1 MTNMNQTPPA
11 NKNVASPRLV
21 STDLL
26 GRVAWV
32 LRNDLRPQPAWHG
45 IKQRLLE
52 LLSAVMVAGCGLLL
66 IPLAMLR
73 LLFEPVMIVLRP
85 LYHALFNG
93 SAVERL
99 MAMRRNHDA

>member
-1 MTNMNQTPPA
+1 MSTEHQTPLA
-11 NKNVASPRLV
+11 NVDQSATALAPV
-21 STDLL
+21 PLL

-66 IPLAMLR
+66 IPLAVLR

-93 SAVERL
+93 RAVERL
-99 MAMRRNHDA
+99 MTMHRNHDA